1 MCIRDRIN
9 AGAILPLTKS
19 GATAHN
25 VSKFRPATPILA
37 ITSEAVVARR
47 LQLAWGVSPLLIPSN
62 ESSSKTFSKAMSI
75 AKRMGLLKQGDL
87 AVQTAGTLT
96 GVSGSTDLIKV
107 AIVRDGDDTES
118 PISNIL

>member
-1 MCIRDRIN
+1 
-9 AGAILPLTKS
+9 
-19 GATAHN
+19 
-25 VSKFRPATPILA
+25 
-37 ITSEAVVARR
+37 
-47 LQLAWGVSPLLIPSN
+47 
-62 ESSSKTFSKAMSI
+62 MSI
-75 AKRMGLLKQGDL
+75 AKRLGLLKQGDL